1 MNLVQRIRNLCNSQS
16 LTFAELERILG
27 FSNGQIRR
35 WEKLNQELIK
45 FKK

>member
-16 LTFAELERILG
+16 LTFAELEDFR